1 MSQHPLRKLIFESL
15 VHSPQGFELDP
26 KRVRAITDHLRGNDP
41 ATVTAFYETVGMLE
55 VGNGRPAAS
64 ALLKLVIDTPAAKAR
79 PGGWGP
85 R

>member
-41 ATVTAFYETVGMLE
+41 ATVTAFY
-55 VGNGRPAAS
+55 
-64 ALLKLVIDTPAAKAR
+64 
-79 PGGWGP
+79 
-85 R
+85 